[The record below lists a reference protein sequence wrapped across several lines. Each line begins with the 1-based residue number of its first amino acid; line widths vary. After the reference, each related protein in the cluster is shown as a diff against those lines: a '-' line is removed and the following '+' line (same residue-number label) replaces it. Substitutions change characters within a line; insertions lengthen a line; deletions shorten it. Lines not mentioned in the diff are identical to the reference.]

1 MPTETLPPPASAP
14 ASAAPP
20 VSSAELRPA
29 DLGQPSERAA
39 TPPKPGSARA
49 AMFEKLKEV
58 SAKGDAREQ
67 ARAARPQPEPPK
79 PAEKHTTAKA
89 GEKTTAAA
97 PASEKP
103 AEAAAAAAAD
113 PKEKGKVNP
122 WKLVDE
128 YKAKLA
134 TAEARVLET
143 EKRAVPEADW
153 KKTQETL
160 TQREKRLNELE
171 EEIRYVNYSKSE
183 EFKTKYQQPY
193 EKQWQRTMS
202 ELGELTVET
211 ADGGTRPLAA
221 NDILDLVNAPL
232 GKAHEMAVERFGDLA
247 PEVMAHRKEIRK
259 LFDEQSSALEEARKN
274 GAEREKTNS
283 EKQQREYGEMST
295 GIKETWSK
303 ANEEITADP
312 KHGVHFTP
320 IEGDQEGNLR
330 LAKGFELADRAFSEN
345 PLANGLSNEQRQ
357 AIVRRHAAVRNRA
370 AAFGRLTYQNAQ
382 AKARIADLE
391 KQLAEYKGSEPPAGG
406 TLPTKNGGEKQ
417 TGMGRLMGELRKL
430 AK

>member
-1 MPTETLPPPASAP
+1 MEALPGG
-14 ASAAPP
+14 
-20 VSSAELRPA
+20 RPA
-29 DLGQPSERAA
+29 EPA
-39 TPPKPGSARA
+39 KPGSARA
-49 AMFEKLKEV
+49 KMFENLKKV
-58 SAKGDAREQ
+58 SEKGDAREAQ
-67 ARAARPQPEPPK
+67 RAVPVKAEPAKVDPPK
-79 PAEKHTTAKA
+79 
-89 GEKTTAAA
+89 AAA
-97 PASEKP
+97 KTAEVAKP
-103 AEAAAAAAAD
+103 AAATTEPAKPADETVVGSAED
-113 PKEKGKVNP
+113 PKKGKVNP

-128 YKAKLA
+128 YKAKVA
-134 TAEARVLET
+134 AAEARILET
-143 EKRAVPEADW
+143 EKRAIPEDQW
-153 KKTQETL
+153 KKTNETL
-160 TQREKRLNELE
+160 TQREARLKELE

-259 LFDEQSSALEEARKN
+259 LFDEQSSALDEARKS
-274 GAEREKTNS
+274 GADREKNITEQS
-283 EKQQREYGEMST
+283 QRQYAETST
-295 GIKETWSK
+295 QIRETWSK
-303 ANEEITADP
+303 ANEEVTVDP
-312 KHGVHFTP
+312 KYGAYFTP
-320 IEGDQEGNLR
+320 VDGDQEGNLR

-345 PLANGLSNEQRQ
+345 PLAPGLTAEQRQ
-357 AIVRRHAAVRNRA
+357 SIVRRHAAVRNRA

-382 AKARIADLE
+382 AKSRIAALE

-406 TLPTKNGGEKQ
+406 SAPKTTTEKPS
-417 TGMGRLMGELRKL
+417 GMSRIREGLQKI